1 VESMVGHK
9 SFIRRAQLS
18 TNLLRYRI
26 DFWNDLIDE
35 IKGFQKSSFHQMH
48 KTIEAQHGHFRNV
61 INQIDESYSRNPDR
75 RTSTLKFR

>member
-1 VESMVGHK
+1 MVGHK

-35 IKGFQKSSFHQMH
+35 TKGFHKNSFHQMH
-48 KTIEAQHGHFRNV
+48 KTIEAQRGHSCNF
-61 INQIDESYSRNPDR
+61 INQVDESYCRIPHR
-75 RTSTLKFR
+75 RTSALKFH